1 VNDSSKWNDSGEAET
16 EISLADIVEFIQE
29 TWKQLVL
36 AGIAGAVLGFG
47 GWYILGS
54 YKAELILLN
63 NTNTNTNTNIYGLDL
78 VAWITLYKSLPN
90 LARQIA
96 AQDNL
101 PAERKA
107 IYGAMSDPE
116 WWIKNVSPSYAL
128 LKADTKG
135 LAIVSKDLDSATT
148 QILSFMI
155 FTDGQSKESSLN
167 NVRIAAE
174 FFRTGGAY
182 LQLKS
187 LINSYEGETS
197 TVAEIRNQLTQT
209 QVNQNYYRERIKTLE
224 DLLKRFPNRGAINMQ
239 PLDSKENSPKY
250 LPVENQLIAVN
261 NDLNNSKELIARL
274 NDRLARIV
282 IVKQF
287 LEQAVP
293 MVDTQTDGLLLTKS
307 LLNIEA
313 KLRSNLSAGDLI
325 GQLALD
331 QLRSQIVAIE
341 SRFFKG
347 LETSTVSTTKKIGML
362 IATAAGIAIT
372 GFAMLAFL
380 LGRKITRNLKLQ
392 RNPRS

>member
-1 VNDSSKWNDSGEAET
+1 
-16 EISLADIVEFIQE
+16 
-29 TWKQLVL
+29 
-36 AGIAGAVLGFG
+36 
-47 GWYILGS
+47 
-54 YKAELILLN
+54 
-63 NTNTNTNTNIYGLDL
+63 
-78 VAWITLYKSLPN
+78 
-90 LARQIA
+90 
-96 AQDNL
+96 
-101 PAERKA
+101 
-107 IYGAMSDPE
+107 MSDPQ
-116 WWIKNVSPSYAL
+116 WWIKNVSLSYAIS
-128 LKADTKG
+128 KEDAKN
-135 LAIVSKDLDSATT
+135 LAISKDLDSAATK
-148 QILSFMI
+148 ILSFTI
-155 FTDGQSKESSLN
+155 FTDGLSKESSLN
-167 NVRIAAE
+167 NSRIAAE

-187 LINSYEGETS
+187 LINSYQGETS

-209 QVNQNYYRERIKTLE
+209 QVNQNYYRERIKALE
-224 DLLKRFPNRGAINMQ
+224 DLLKRFPNRGAINTQ
-239 PLDSKENSPKY
+239 LLDPRENSSKY

-293 MVDTQTDGLLLTKS
+293 LVDSQKDGILLTKS
-307 LLNIEA
+307 FLNIEA

-325 GQLALD
+325 GQLVLD
-331 QLRSQIVAIE
+331 QLRSQLVETE

-362 IATAAGIAIT
+362 KATAAGIAIT

-380 LGRKITRNLKLQ
+380 LGRKIMRNLKLQ

>member
-1 VNDSSKWNDSGEAET
+1 MSDPSKWNDSGEAET

-36 AGIAGAVLGFG
+36 AGIVGAVLGFG
-47 GWYILGS
+47 GWYFLGS
-54 YKAELILLN
+54 YKAGLILLN
-63 NTNTNTNTNIYGLDL
+63 NTNTYGLDL
-78 VAWITLYKSLPN
+78 VAWRTLYKSLPN
-90 LARQIA
+90 LAEKIA

-107 IYGAMSDPE
+107 IYGAMSDPQ
-116 WWIKNVSPSYAL
+116 WWIKNVSLSYSISKEDA
-128 LKADTKG
+128 KN
-135 LAIVSKDLDSATT
+135 LAISKDLDSAATK
-148 QILSFMI
+148 ILSFTI
-155 FTDGQSKESSLN
+155 FTDGLSKESSLN
-167 NVRIAAE
+167 NSRIAAE

-187 LINSYEGETS
+187 LINSYEGENS

-224 DLLKRFPNRGAINMQ
+224 DLLKRFPNRGTINTQ
-239 PLDSKENSPKY
+239 LLDPRENSSKY
-250 LPVENQLIAVN
+250 LPVENQLIAAN
-261 NDLNNSKELIARL
+261 NDLNNSKELSARL

-282 IVKQF
+282 MVKQF

-293 MVDTQTDGLLLTKS
+293 LVDSQTDGILLTKS
-307 LLNIEA
+307 FLNIEA

-325 GQLALD
+325 GQFVLD
-331 QLRSQIVAIE
+331 QLRSQLVETE

-362 IATAAGIAIT
+362 KATAAGIAIT

-380 LGRKITRNLKLQ
+380 LGRKIMRNLKLQ